1 MGFFLRSPGR
11 LVPNM
16 EAYTY
21 SLRLRKPLH
30 LPGVD
35 PLTSREGILLHDPET
50 GGWGDA
56 APLPGFSEE
65 SLADVRE
72 AILQKNWDAN
82 DLPSVRFAVSCS
94 KREFA
99 PPVNDVLCN
108 GLWIPA
114 SESVEEVL
122 HRTADWSNLTLKV
135 KPGREPDIDAMKAF
149 AQVRSDVHFRVDG
162 NRQWT
167 IDQTLNIMKELPQ
180 GFIEYMEEPL
190 IDCEDYEAL
199 WSRAPVPIAL
209 DETLLEPGGR
219 ELAESENV
227 VAFVLKPTLLG
238 GEEDVA
244 VWNERSH
251 RLNKK
256 LIWSSCFESGVGLW
270 NLARL
275 ATGSVP
281 AGLDT
286 GSWFDSDLVNPRAVP
301 AKGMLSAP
309 HTLEISSAFLHSL
322 T

>member
-1 MGFFLRSPGR
+1 
-11 LVPNM
+11 
-16 EAYTY
+16 
-21 SLRLRKPLH
+21 
-30 LPGVD
+30 
-35 PLTSREGILLHDPET
+35 
-50 GGWGDA
+50 
-56 APLPGFSEE
+56 
-65 SLADVRE
+65 
-72 AILQKNWDAN
+72 
-82 DLPSVRFAVSCS
+82 
-94 KREFA
+94 
-99 PPVNDVLCN
+99 
-108 GLWIPA
+108 
-114 SESVEEVL
+114 
-122 HRTADWSNLTLKV
+122 
-135 KPGREPDIDAMKAF
+135 MKAF
-149 AQVRSDVHFRVDG
+149 AQVRSDVRFRVDG

-167 IDQTLNIMKELPQ
+167 VDQTLNIMKELPQ

-190 IDCEDYEAL
+190 INCEDYEAL

-219 ELAESENV
+219 ELAESQNV

>member
-114 SESVEEVL
+114 SESVE
-122 HRTADWSNLTLKV
+122 
-135 KPGREPDIDAMKAF
+135 
-149 AQVRSDVHFRVDG
+149 
-162 NRQWT
+162 
-167 IDQTLNIMKELPQ
+167 
-180 GFIEYMEEPL
+180 
-190 IDCEDYEAL
+190 
-199 WSRAPVPIAL
+199 
-209 DETLLEPGGR
+209 
-219 ELAESENV
+219 
-227 VAFVLKPTLLG
+227 
-238 GEEDVA
+238 
-244 VWNERSH
+244 
-251 RLNKK
+251 
-256 LIWSSCFESGVGLW
+256 
-270 NLARL
+270 
-275 ATGSVP
+275 
-281 AGLDT
+281 
-286 GSWFDSDLVNPRAVP
+286 
-301 AKGMLSAP
+301 
-309 HTLEISSAFLHSL
+309 
-322 T
+322 